1 MINQKTDAL
10 IIGFGKGG
18 KTLAPF
24 LAKQGWNVTL
34 VEQSTSMY
42 GGTCINIGCI
52 PTKSLVHS
60 AEKISGQSYSDFASR
75 SKAFEEAWRTKEE
88 LVSFLRGKNHDN
100 LTRQPGIQLIN
111 GHASFV
117 SPHQVLVEITESESI
132 SIQAKHIFINTGAV
146 PFMPKMEGE
155 SSHIYNS
162 KTLLDLNQLPRR
174 MAIVGTGYIGLE
186 FASMYANFGTEVT
199 VIERGPELLKREDRD
214 VREEIRR
221 VIEANNIRFHFST
234 VAERVQDIGDETVV
248 SIRNDNG
255 ETFRFGVDAV
265 LLATGRK
272 PNTDKLALEKA
283 GVKVTEK
290 GFIDVDDTL
299 RTNVPHIWAIGDVNG
314 GPQFTYI
321 SLDDFRI
328 IRSQLFGDKSHSRKE
343 RRNIPMSVFITPVFA
358 KVGLTE
364 EEALKAGYR
373 IKVAK
378 LPVAASP
385 RARILNQTAGF
396 FKAVIDE
403 ETGYILGCTLIG
415 AESGELINFIALAM
429 DTNQTYLDIRDRIY
443 THPSMT
449 EIFNDLFSQV

>member
-1 MINQKTDAL
+1 
-10 IIGFGKGG
+10 
-18 KTLAPF
+18 
-24 LAKQGWNVTL
+24 
-34 VEQSTSMY
+34 
-42 GGTCINIGCI
+42 
-52 PTKSLVHS
+52 
-60 AEKISGQSYSDFASR
+60 
-75 SKAFEEAWRTKEE
+75 
-88 LVSFLRGKNHDN
+88 
-100 LTRQPGIQLIN
+100 
-111 GHASFV
+111 
-117 SPHQVLVEITESESI
+117 
-132 SIQAKHIFINTGAV
+132 
-146 PFMPKMEGE
+146 
-155 SSHIYNS
+155 
-162 KTLLDLNQLPRR
+162 
-174 MAIVGTGYIGLE
+174 
-186 FASMYANFGTEVT
+186 MYANFGTEVT